1 MNPDRL
7 TIKSREAVAEAHELA
22 RSWRHQNVGTE
33 HLLLCLI
40 EVEGG
45 LVLPILQKAEAP
57 VGPIREGIKQA
68 FAKRPKVEGTQVTF
82 SSNLMDVF
90 RGAEKQA
97 QKMSDEY
104 ISTEHLLLSMIAT
117 KACAAHQILSQ
128 HGLNKDN
135 LLNATASV
143 RGSTRVT
150 DQDPESKMQALQKYT
165 RDLTQLA
172 RVGKIDPVIGRDDE
186 IRRVIQVL
194 LRRTKNNPVL
204 IGEPGV
210 GKTAIA
216 EGMAHR
222 IVSGDVPEGL
232 KGRKLLS
239 LDLGGLVAGTKYR
252 GEFEDRLKSVLK
264 ELEEAEGQCILFIDE
279 VHTIIGAGAS
289 EGSMDAANLLK
300 PALARG
306 FLSCVAATTLDEYRK
321 YIEKDAALERRFQP
335 VYVDEPGVE
344 DTINILR
351 GLREKYE
358 IHHSVQITDSAVV
371 AAATFSDRYI
381 TDRQLPD
388 KAIDLVDEAAS
399 RIRMEIESMP
409 QEIDDL
415 QRKLTGF
422 QIEQAALKREKD
434 AKSKS
439 RLEEIERLIA
449 DTEEDMRAKKNTW
462 LHEKEIIANL
472 SKAKED
478 LDQLRPRIEEATRSG
493 DLEAAARLQY
503 ADLPELESALES
515 AQEAREEL
523 FGDGGP
529 RYVREQVEDED
540 IAKVVSSW
548 TGIPISKM
556 LEGEQS
562 RLNQM
567 EDRLTERVVGQEEA
581 VSAISKAVRR
591 SRSGLSDP
599 NRPLGSFL
607 FLGPTGVGKTELV
620 RTLAWFLFD
629 DDKAMIRLDMSEYM
643 ERHAVARLIGAPPGY
658 VGYDEGGQ
666 LTEAVRRRPYSVV
679 LFDEIEK
686 AHPDVFN
693 LLLQIMDDGR
703 LTDSQGRTV
712 DFRNTIL
719 VLTSNLGSEY
729 ILEAQ
734 GHMSEDVQA
743 KVLKT
748 VQANFR
754 PEFLNR
760 IDEQLVFKSLN
771 TESLDRISE
780 IQIAHVAERL
790 AAQELSLEL
799 SQEARA
805 KLVQS
810 GTNLAYGARPLKRA
824 IQRELVDPLAEQLIA
839 EQPAAGS
846 HIVVDLKGDDL
857 QIKITPAS

>member
-22 RSWRHQNVGTE
+22 SSWRHQNVGTE

-40 EVEGG
+40 DIEGG
-45 LVLPILQKAEAP
+45 LVLPILQKSEAP
-57 VGPIREGIKQA
+57 VGDLRESLKQA
-68 FAKRPKVEGTQVTF
+68 LAKRPKVEGGQVTF
-82 SSNLMDVF
+82 TSNLMEVF
-90 RGAEKQA
+90 RCAEKEA
-97 QKMSDEY
+97 RSMGDDY
-104 ISTEHLLLSMIAT
+104 ISTEHLLLGMSKT
-117 KACAAHQILSQ
+117 KASSA
-128 HGLNKDN
+128 NKALAQFGQN
-135 LLNATASV
+135 NTVLLNATASV
-143 RGSTRVT
+143 RGTSRVS
-150 DQDPESKMQALQKYT
+150 DVDPESKMQALQKYT
-165 RDLTQLA
+165 RNLTQLA
-172 RVGKIDPVIGRDDE
+172 RAGKIDPVIGRDEE

-222 IVSGDVPEGL
+222 IVNGDVPEGL

-252 GEFEDRLKSVLK
+252 GEFEDRLKAVLK
-264 ELEEAEGQCILFIDE
+264 ELEDSEGQCVLFIDE

-321 YIEKDAALERRFQP
+321 HIEKDAALERRFQP
-335 VYVDEPGVE
+335 VYVEEPNVE

-358 IHHSVQITDSAVV
+358 IHHGVQITDAAVV
-371 AAATFSDRYI
+371 AAATLSDRYI

-388 KAIDLVDEAAS
+388 KAIDLMDEAGS

-415 QRKLTGF
+415 QRKLTSH
-422 QIEQAALKREKD
+422 QIEHAALKREKD
-434 AKSKS
+434 ERSKT
-439 RLEEIERLIA
+439 RLKEVDRNIANLEEE
-449 DTEEDMRAKKNTW
+449 MRSKRDLW
-462 LHEKEIIANL
+462 LQEKEIIANL
-472 SKAKED
+472 SRAKEA
-478 LDQLRPRIEEATRSG
+478 LDQLRPSIDEATRSG
-493 DLEAAARLQY
+493 DLESAARLQY
-503 ADLPELESALES
+503 ETLPELEKTLE
-515 AQEAREEL
+515 AAREARDLL
-523 FGDGGP
+523 FKNEGP
-529 RYVREQVEDED
+529 RYVREQVGDED
-540 IAKVVSSW
+540 IAKVVCSW

-562 RLNQM
+562 RLNEM
-567 EDRLTERVVGQEEA
+567 EEKLSDRVVGQKEA
-581 VSAISKAVRR
+581 VSAVSKAVRR

-629 DDKAMIRLDMSEYM
+629 DDRAMIRLDMSEYM

-719 VLTSNLGSEY
+719 VLTSNLGSEH
-729 ILEAQ
+729 ILDAKGKINDEVKAQ
-734 GHMSEDVQA
+734 VFNRVKQ
-743 KVLKT
+743 
-748 VQANFR
+748 QFR

-760 IDEQLVFKSLN
+760 IDEQLVFN
-771 TESLDRISE
+771 SLDGDALSKISHLQVE
-780 IQIAHVAERL
+780 EVGKRL
-790 AAQELSLEL
+790 KNRDLALEVSSKALSYLV
-799 SQEARA
+799 EA
-805 KLVQS
+805 
-810 GTNLAYGARPLKRA
+810 GTDLIYGARPLKRA
-824 IQRELVDPLAEQLIA
+824 IQRELIDPLAEMLIA
-839 EQPAAGS
+839 SPPAPGS
-846 HIVVDLKGDDL
+846 TVVVGYSNQELK
-857 QIKITPAS
+857 IEIRPA